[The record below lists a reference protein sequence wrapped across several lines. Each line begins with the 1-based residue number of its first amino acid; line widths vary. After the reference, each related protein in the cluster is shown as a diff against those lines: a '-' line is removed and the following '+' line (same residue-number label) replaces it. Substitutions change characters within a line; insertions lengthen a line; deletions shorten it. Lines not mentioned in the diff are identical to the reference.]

1 MESSKTTHLVSSE
14 LNTSNH
20 AITLTFAKPTLTV
33 KLVEFNSATYISCGA
48 HLLPLHTFLQVRSA
62 VETDAGLEVT
72 YGPDWD
78 RITLTYADLSALAF
92 VTIMCAVEDA
102 IEDNNISTEPPY
114 WLEDEDESESESEES
129 SPSVLDRIIPPP
141 NPDTLQ
147 APYSQP
153 LTLTDQV
160 AFAIGLLAFVVALL
174 HSVYLSTRL

>member
-14 LNTSNH
+14 FNTSNG
-20 AITLTFAKPTLTV
+20 AIALTFAKPDLIV
-33 KLVEFNSATYISCGA
+33 KIVEFNSASYISCGA

-62 VETDAGLEVT
+62 VETDAGLKVT

-92 VTIMCAVEDA
+92 VTIMCAVEDV
-102 IEDNNISTEPPY
+102 IEDNNISTAPPY
-114 WLEDEDESESESEES
+114 WLEDESESESEES

-147 APYSQP
+147 SPYSQP